1 MARAR
6 KARLP
11 ALIRTPKEMTDAY
24 ELSLKLSGKVR
35 PDPQQLAKQKS
46 HYSSAAEII
55 QPPREVIEE
64 IRKIAPGSHKTY
76 LLNFWRRAKVLLA
89 KGLNIDD
96 IVSGLQELVIKNRIP
111 REWSEKVLALAGYEP
126 KLLAEVLNRI
136 YGAGGA
142 VAGAGGAPRGL

>member
-11 ALIRTPKEMTDAY
+11 ELIRTPKDMVDAY

-46 HYSSAAEII
+46 HYSPAAEVI
-55 QPPREVIEE
+55 QPPRNVIEE
-64 IRKIAPGSHKTY
+64 IRKMAPGSHKTY

-96 IVSGLQELVIKNRIP
+96 IVAGLEEMITKNRIP
-111 REWSEKVLALAGYEP
+111 RDWAEKVLSLAGYD
-126 KLLAEVLNRI
+126 KNLIAEVLNRI

-142 VAGAGGAPRGL
+142 VAGAGGAPKGL